1 MVELKILLKNLEAKS
16 ANIEDINNKINNLKE
31 IYIKK
36 NNDNPD
42 IDYKDEIIKKY
53 MKYLTY
59 I

>member
-36 NNDNPD
+36 
-42 IDYKDEIIKKY
+42 IMIIQ
-53 MKYLTY
+53 